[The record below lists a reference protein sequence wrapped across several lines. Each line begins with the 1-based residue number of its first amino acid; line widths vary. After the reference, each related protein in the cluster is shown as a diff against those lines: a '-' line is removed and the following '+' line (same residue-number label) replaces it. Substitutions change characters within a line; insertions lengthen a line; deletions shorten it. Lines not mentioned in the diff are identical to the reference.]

1 MKLQN
6 KIAFITGGGR
16 GIGREIALAFAREGA
31 DVAVAARTTAEVEA
45 VAKEVQGLGRR
56 GLAVRLDLAN
66 RANIRQAVKTVL
78 ERFGR
83 IDILVNNAGVLS
95 KGPVLSLAEETW
107 DTTLAINLTGMFL
120 VTQSVLGQM
129 LERKWGRIINVNS
142 SSGKIGLPYRSA
154 YAASKH
160 GALGFVR
167 SLANEVADKGITV
180 NAICP
185 GLVETPM
192 WDTSVENFA
201 AEMGK
206 TTEEAREMFRQRIP
220 VKRFTEAWE
229 LAPLAVYLASD
240 DAISMTGQAI
250 QLDGGFLQG

>member
-1 MKLQN
+1 MRLLDKV
-6 KIAFITGGGR
+6 AFITGGGR

-31 DVAVAARTTAEVEA
+31 DVGVAARTLAEVEA
-45 VAKEVQGLGRR
+45 VAKEVQALGRR
-56 GLAVRLDLAN
+56 GLALRLDLSD
-66 RANIRQAVKTVL
+66 RANVRQTARKVL
-78 ERFGR
+78 DHFGR
-83 IDILVNNAGVLS
+83 VDILVNNAGVLP
-95 KGPVLSLAEETW
+95 KGPVQSLDEQTW
-107 DTTLAINLTGMFL
+107 DSTLAINLTGMFL
-120 VTQSVLGQM
+120 ITQSFLGQM
-129 LERKWGRIINVNS
+129 LERGWGRIININS

-160 GALGFVR
+160 GALGFMR
-167 SLANEVADKGITV
+167 SLASEVADKGITV

-185 GLVETPM
+185 GLVETQM
-192 WDTSVENFA
+192 WDKSVENFA

-206 TTEEAREMFRQRIP
+206 SPEEAREMFRQRIP

-250 QLDGGFLQG
+250 QLDGGFLQN

>member
-1 MKLQN
+1 MRLQN
-6 KIAFITGGGR
+6 RIAFITGGGR

-31 DVAVAARTTAEVEA
+31 DVAVAARTQGEVEA
-45 VAKEVQGLGRR
+45 VAKEVQALGRR
-56 GLAVRLDLAN
+56 GLAVRLDLTN
-66 RANIRQAVKTVL
+66 RANIRQAAKTVL
-78 ERFGR
+78 EHFGR
-83 IDILVNNAGVLS
+83 VDILVNNAGVLS
-95 KGPVLSLAEETW
+95 KGPVHTLGEAAW
-107 DTTLAINLTGMFL
+107 DFTLAINLTGIFL
-120 VTQSVLGQM
+120 VTQSLLGQM
-129 LERKWGRIINVNS
+129 LERGWGRIININS

-160 GALGFVR
+160 GALGFMR
-167 SLANEVADKGITV
+167 SLASEVADKGITV

-185 GLVETPM
+185 GLVDTQM

-206 TTEEAREMFRQRIP
+206 TPEEAREMFRQRIP
-220 VKRFTEAWE
+220 VKRFTGAWE

-250 QLDGGFLQG
+250 QLDGGFLQS